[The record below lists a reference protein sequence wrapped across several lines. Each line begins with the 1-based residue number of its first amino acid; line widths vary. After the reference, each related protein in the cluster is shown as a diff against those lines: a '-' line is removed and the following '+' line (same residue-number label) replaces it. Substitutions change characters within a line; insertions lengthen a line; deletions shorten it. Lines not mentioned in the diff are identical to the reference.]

1 MIDVQTINLR
11 DYYYELYTKDT
22 FIEVSDEVAAAL
34 LRMKRDENNWKKR
47 MYYHKAYF
55 SLDAGDGI
63 ENDAIDFLEASP
75 EDILIAHENEEYAKL
90 LIERLYDAIN
100 HLTPAQA
107 RRLYAKRIMGRRV
120 SDIAKEEGVCEVS
133 VYDSI
138 NNAVLRL
145 KEYFKKK
152 KWKEYEE

>member
-1 MIDVQTINLR
+1 MPIINLK
-11 DYYYELYTKDT
+11 DYYWDYKEDVLV
-22 FIEVSDEVAAAL
+22 EVSDEVAAAL
-34 LRMKRDENNWKKR
+34 LRMKRDEKNRKSR

-75 EDILIAHENEEYAKL
+75 EDILIARENEEYAKL

-100 HLTPAQA
+100 HLSPAQA
-107 RRLYAKRIMGRRV
+107 RRLYAKRILGRKV

-138 NNAVLRL
+138 NNAVLRR
-145 KEYFKKK
+145 KEYFEKK

>member
-1 MIDVQTINLR
+1 MPIINLK
-11 DYYYELYTKDT
+11 DYYWDYKEDVLV
-22 FIEVSDEVAAAL
+22 EVSDEVAAAL
-34 LRMKRDENNWKKR
+34 LRMKRDEKNRKSR

-75 EDILIAHENEEYAKL
+75 EDILIARENAEYAKL

-100 HLTPAQA
+100 HLSPAQA
-107 RRLYAKRIMGRRV
+107 RRLYAKRIMGRKV

-145 KEYFKKK
+145 KEYFEKK

>member
-1 MIDVQTINLR
+1 MIEVQTINLR
-11 DYYYELYTKDT
+11 EYYYELYTKGT

-34 LRMKRDENNWKKR
+34 LRLKRDENNQKKR

-63 ENDAIDFLEASP
+63 ENDAIDFIEASP
-75 EDILIAHENEEYAKL
+75 EDILIERDNEEFAKL
-90 LIERLYDAIN
+90 QIERLYDAIN
-100 HLTPAQA
+100 HLSPIQA
-107 RRLYAKRIMGRRV
+107 RRIYARRIQKKKV
-120 SDIAKEEGVCEVS
+120 CDIAAQEGVSSAVVS
-133 VYDSI
+133 ETI
-138 NNAVLRL
+138 NRAMIRL

>member
-1 MIDVQTINLR
+1 MIEVQTINLR

-47 MYYHKAYF
+47 MYYHKAYY

-63 ENDAIDFLEASP
+63 ENDAIDFLEAST
-75 EDILIAHENEEYAKL
+75 EDILVASENEEYAKL
-90 LIERLYDAIN
+90 QMERLYEAIS
-100 HLTPAQA
+100 HLSPTQA
-107 RRLYAKRIMGRRV
+107 RRLYAKRIMGRKV

-138 NNAVLRL
+138 NNAVLHL

-152 KWKEYEE
+152 KWNEYEE

>member
-1 MIDVQTINLR
+1 MPIINLK
-11 DYYYELYTKDT
+11 DYYWDYKEDVLV
-22 FIEVSDEVAAAL
+22 EVSEEVAAAL
-34 LRMKRDENNWKKR
+34 LRMKRDEKNHKSR

-63 ENDAIDFLEASP
+63 ENDAIDFLEVSP
-75 EDILIAHENEEYAKL
+75 EDILIARENEEYAKL
-90 LIERLYDAIN
+90 LIERLYEAIN
-100 HLTPAQA
+100 HLSPAQA
-107 RRLYAKRIMGRRV
+107 RCLYAKRIMGRKV

-145 KEYFKKK
+145 KEYFEKK

>member
-1 MIDVQTINLR
+1 MPIINLK
-11 DYYYELYTKDT
+11 DYYWDYKEDVLV
-22 FIEVSDEVAAAL
+22 EVREEVAAAL
-34 LRMKRDENNWKKR
+34 LRMKRDEKNRKSR

-75 EDILIAHENEEYAKL
+75 EDILIARENEEYAKL

-100 HLTPAQA
+100 HLSPAQA
-107 RRLYAKRIMGRRV
+107 RRLYAKRIMGRKV

-145 KEYFKKK
+145 KEYFEKK

>member
-34 LRMKRDENNWKKR
+34 LRLKRDENNQKKR

-63 ENDAIDFLEASP
+63 ENNAIDFFEVSP
-75 EDILIAHENEEYAKL
+75 EDILVERDNEEFAKL
-90 LIERLYDAIN
+90 QIERLHDAIS
-100 HLTPAQA
+100 HLSPTQA
-107 RRLYAKRIMGRRV
+107 RRLYAKRIIDR
-120 SDIAKEEGVCEVS
+120 KS
-133 VYDSI
+133 V
-138 NNAVLRL
+138 V
-145 KEYFKKK
+145 
-152 KWKEYEE
+152 

>member
-1 MIDVQTINLR
+1 MIEVQTINLR
-11 DYYYELYTKDT
+11 EYYYELYTEDT

-34 LRMKRDENNWKKR
+34 LRMKRDEKNRKSR

-63 ENDAIDFLEASP
+63 ENDAIGFLEASP
-75 EDILIAHENEEYAKL
+75 EDILIERDNEEFAKL
-90 LIERLYDAIN
+90 QIERLHEAIS
-100 HLTPAQA
+100 HLSPTQA
-107 RRLYAKRIMGRRV
+107 RRLYAKRIMGRKV